1 MKRKGSVAL
10 IVACVIGGILL
21 LLGLIYISNHNTIV
35 GLEENAKRKLSDV
48 KVQLERRA
56 DLIPNLVET
65 VKGYM
70 QHEEKI
76 IKDITDA
83 REKML
88 GANTVKE
95 MSEANDQLNAALQS
109 LNVVV
114 ENYPDLKASETF
126 INLQDE
132 LAGTENRISTA
143 RRDYNQAVKD
153 YNTKIKAFP
162 ASIVASM
169 MGKEEMSYFEVTDP
183 SKEAVPEVKF
193 SE

>member
-153 YNTKIKAFP
+153 YNTKLKTFP

>member
-153 YNTKIKAFP
+153 YNTKIKTFP

>member
-1 MKRKGSVAL
+1 MKKGSVGL

-21 LLGLIYISNHNTIV
+21 LLGLIYVSNYNAIV
-35 GLEENAKRKLSDV
+35 GMEENAKTKLSDI

-56 DLIPNLVET
+56 DLIPNLVNT

-70 QHEEKI
+70 QHEESI

-88 GANTVKE
+88 GANTVEE
-95 MSEANDQLNAALQS
+95 MSKANDQLNAALQS

-114 ENYPDLKASETF
+114 ENYPDLKASENF

-153 YNTKIKAFP
+153 YNTKIKTFP
-162 ASIVASM
+162 SSIVASM
-169 MGKEEMSYFEVTDP
+169 MGKQDMAYFEVTDP
-183 SKEAVPEVKF
+183 SKEKVPEVNF